1 MRQDKK
7 VHSSYVSSL
16 TGKPRKTAWR
26 DLASTVKIHMTSTAN
41 VTSVPL
47 RQTFIERKIFNA
59 TKLIS
64 ITVISVT
71 ANNNAGN
78 RP

>member
-1 MRQDKK
+1 
-7 VHSSYVSSL
+7 
-16 TGKPRKTAWR
+16 
-26 DLASTVKIHMTSTAN
+26 MTSTAN